1 MKTFALLLEARSPLA
16 IRADH
21 APSGFGCLDYLPGTS
36 LAGSLASLFRLLY
49 PNERDEFRR
58 LFLSGRVQFPD
69 LLLAPLIPSE
79 DGQQRE
85 EQEIPLS
92 PVYPLP
98 RTAQSCK
105 RHPGFKGDSGRAR
118 DEGGHGVCDTLF
130 AWAVFALQP
139 DGEPQAIRALKN
151 LYSCKECDASMQ
163 SITGSYAHHEATFRL
178 ADYRGRRRLQTHTGI
193 DRLRGTVQEEI
204 LYNREVLDEGT
215 CFWGLL
221 KASDEEA
228 PALQRFIEEAGHSGL
243 VRVGT
248 GRTRGLG
255 SVELTLTPLQE
266 PSASWE
272 HFRQRL
278 LTFDRELKDYLA
290 TYGTPGPRKGQG
302 QGTEPFYF
310 ALTLYS
316 PAILCDEFLRYRG
329 RIDEVVLAELLG
341 PPFTREELRALH
353 MAAALRRITGWNE
366 LWGLPRAAEYAI
378 ERGSVFLF
386 AYWMHSDADRDELI
400 KALFRLEEEGI
411 GRRRNEGFGSV
422 RISDPFHFEVL

>member
-36 LAGSLASLFRLLY
+36 LAGGLASLFRLLY
-49 PNERDEFRR
+49 PNERDEFKR

-69 LLLAPLIPSE
+69 LLLTPLITSGDE
-79 DGQQRE
+79 QNEMQ
-85 EQEIPLS
+85 QEIPLS

-105 RHPGFKGDSGRAR
+105 RHPGFQGDNGRKQG
-118 DEGGHGVCDTLF
+118 ESGHGVRDALF
-130 AWAVFALQP
+130 AWAIFALQP
-139 DGEPQAIRALKN
+139 DDEPQAIKALKSQR
-151 LYSCKECDASMQ
+151 SCEVCKAPMQ
-163 SITGSYAHHEATFRL
+163 SITGCYARHGTAFQL

-228 PALQRFIEEAGHSGL
+228 PLLQRFIEEAGHSGL

-255 SVELTLTPLQE
+255 AVELTLTPLQE
-266 PSASWE
+266 ASASWE
-272 HFRQRL
+272 HFRERL
-278 LTFDRELKDYLA
+278 LTFDRKLKDYLA
-290 TYGTPGPRKGQG
+290 TYKAPEPRKSQG
-302 QGTEPFYF
+302 QRGEPFYF
-310 ALTLYS
+310 ALTLCS
-316 PAILCDEFLRYRG
+316 PTILCDEFLRYRG
-329 RIDEVVLAELLG
+329 RIDEAALAELLG
-341 PPFTREELRALH
+341 PPFTREDLRALH
-353 MAAALRRITGWNE
+353 MAATLHRVTGWND
-366 LWGLPRAAEYAI
+366 LWGLPRPVEYAI

-386 AYWMHSDADRDELI
+386 AYWMRGDADRDELI